1 MADRYWYG
9 GAGAINTGTRWSA
22 KFPAL
27 FTASISGTTLTVTS
41 VTGSGVIEIGDTIY
55 DGGSR
60 GTVTAFGTGS
70 GGVGTYTL
78 SASTSISPRTMW
90 AVIPS
95 SLSSA
100 DDANFVNTSNATSY
114 SVSWSVPLSMVNLN
128 ISGPAAGGLTIT
140 GSNGFADINGN
151 FSVAGTGVSVTAG
164 LKVTCFG
171 TSASNTITTNGL
183 SLNTVIFQ
191 INANAG
197 TYTLNGALTCGQ
209 FILTTGTFDTSSANN
224 YALVCQNFTI
234 SGAGLRTLNFNSS
247 TVSITGSSATIFNA
261 TTITNLTFN
270 AGGSQINLT
279 AAASGISSGGLTF
292 NNVSFTSA
300 AATSITITGLNT
312 FNTLSFAG
320 RTSLG
325 ITRIVFS
332 SNQTINTLTLNAG
345 FVAAYRT
352 FLDSNVSGT
361 QRTLSVG
368 TLTAGAAD
376 YDFRDIAI
384 TGAAAPLTGT
394 RFGDCKGNSGITFP
408 AAKTVY
414 YRGPGL
420 TNWGATGTGAWSA
433 TNGGALDATQFPLAQ
448 DTAVF
453 PSSPTPYPASGNP
466 VTINANYN
474 IGTIDMSARTTNT
487 ITLATSTNT
496 PTIYGNWINGT
507 GTTLTGTGT
516 LTFAGRGAQTIT
528 SAGVTFTQ
536 PFVITSPGGTVTLQD
551 SFVSSSTSA
560 SGVTF
565 GTFDANGNNVA
576 LAGFNTSN
584 SNVRTVALGSGTWT
598 LSGSA
603 AVWTAT
609 TATNLT
615 ITGTGIISLTSAS
628 SKTFAGGGIQTYPTL
643 NQGGSGLLTIAG
655 SNGFA
660 NITNTYS
667 ATGATAIRFTAG
679 TTTTVSSFSASG
691 AAGKVLTIDSTVA
704 GTPATLSDANGIV
717 SVDFLNIRD
726 STATGGAAWYAGA
739 NSTNVSGNTGWIFAA
754 PPTFPYGNF
763 LVFFS

>member
-1 MADRYWYG
+1 
-9 GAGAINTGTRWSA
+9 
-22 KFPAL
+22 
-27 FTASISGTTLTVTS
+27 
-41 VTGSGVIEIGDTIY
+41 
-55 DGGSR
+55 
-60 GTVTAFGTGS
+60 
-70 GGVGTYTL
+70 
-78 SASTSISPRTMW
+78 
-90 AVIPS
+90 
-95 SLSSA
+95 
-100 DDANFVNTSNATSY
+100 
-114 SVSWSVPLSMVNLN
+114 
-128 ISGPAAGGLTIT
+128 
-140 GSNGFADINGN
+140 
-151 FSVAGTGVSVTAG
+151 
-164 LKVTCFG
+164 
-171 TSASNTITTNGL
+171 
-183 SLNTVIFQ
+183 
-191 INANAG
+191 
-197 TYTLNGALTCGQ
+197 
-209 FILTTGTFDTSSANN
+209 
-224 YALVCQNFTI
+224 
-234 SGAGLRTLNFNSS
+234 
-247 TVSITGSSATIFNA
+247 
-261 TTITNLTFN
+261 
-270 AGGSQINLT
+270 
-279 AAASGISSGGLTF
+279 
-292 NNVSFTSA
+292 
-300 AATSITITGLNT
+300 
-312 FNTLSFAG
+312 
-320 RTSLG
+320 
-325 ITRIVFS
+325 
-332 SNQTINTLTLNAG
+332 
-345 FVAAYRT
+345 
-352 FLDSNVSGT
+352 
-361 QRTLSVG
+361 
-368 TLTAGAAD
+368 
-376 YDFRDIAI
+376 
-384 TGAAAPLTGT
+384 
-394 RFGDCKGNSGITFP
+394 
-408 AAKTVY
+408 
-414 YRGPGL
+414 
-420 TNWGATGTGAWSA
+420 
-433 TNGGALDATQFPLAQ
+433 
-448 DTAVF
+448 
-453 PSSPTPYPASGNP
+453 
-466 VTINANYN
+466 
-474 IGTIDMSARTTNT
+474 MSARTTNT